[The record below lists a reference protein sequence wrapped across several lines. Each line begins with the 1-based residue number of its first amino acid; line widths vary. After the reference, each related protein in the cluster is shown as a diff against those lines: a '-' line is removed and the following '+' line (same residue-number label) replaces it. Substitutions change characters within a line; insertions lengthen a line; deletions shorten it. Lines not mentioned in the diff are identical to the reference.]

1 MSEEKRRSKGPR
13 AALRIGLG
21 KIDNEFQ
28 YSGTDEL
35 LKVEENLISYNKS
48 LINRVVTICALNISP
63 YSDLTGQSSFPNPK
77 KNYSVLDFGAGIGT
91 FSSLFYEETGNKPD
105 CLEIDNELS
114 KHIQA
119 RGFQCFNNLSDIN
132 KKYDLIFTF
141 NVLEHILDDEDA
153 LMKINN
159 YLKPGGI
166 LIVYVPALQLLYSNL
181 DKSLGHYRRYSKKD
195 LETKVVN
202 ANFHIGKCHYNDS
215 LGFFVGIIFK
225 LLNYKIDECSIK
237 ESSYKFYDTILY
249 PISRM
254 FDFFG
259 LKYCFGKNLFLFAK
273 KKQNQVG
280 LPEDGL

>member
-1 MSEEKRRSKGPR
+1 MSEKKRNSKKSTAP
-13 AALRIGLG
+13 LRIGLG

-35 LKVEENLISYNKS
+35 IKVEENLISYNKS
-48 LINRVVTICALNISP
+48 LINRVV
-63 YSDLTGQSSFPNPK
+63 SFSK

-91 FSSLFYEETGNKPD
+91 FSNLFYQATKNKPD
-105 CLEIDNELS
+105 CLEIDRELS
-114 KHIQA
+114 GYIQS

-141 NVLEHILDDEDA
+141 NVLEHILDDENA
-153 LMKINN
+153 IMKINDC
-159 YLKPGGI
+159 LKPGGI

-181 DKSLGHYRRYSKKD
+181 DKSLGHYRRYSKRD

-202 ANFHIGKCHYNDS
+202 ANFQIVKCHYNDS
-215 LGFFVGIIFK
+215 LGFFVGIFFK

-249 PISRM
+249 PISSIL
-254 FDFFG
+254 DLLG
-259 LKYCFGKNLFLFAK
+259 LKNCFGKNLFLFAK
-273 KKQNQVG
+273 KTK
-280 LPEDGL
+280 